1 MAHGCPVGHRLSWM
15 RTIRRTEMAPTP
27 KQAVELFQEQEK
39 RILATAK
46 REGWGKFRGT
56 TIVGDIIYYSFE
68 NRPPYPVRLPSSF
81 NRN

>member
-1 MAHGCPVGHRLSWM
+1 
-15 RTIRRTEMAPTP
+15 MAPTP